1 MREHTP
7 VGGAV
12 RMPVQ
17 PPVVVGKEHAC
28 MPSLTDGDWA
38 HVETP
43 YLLEQEFCACVNT
56 LLPVGRAVHRCEQ
69 HPGVWGGA
77 YMRMASL
84 P

>member
-1 MREHTP
+1 
-7 VGGAV
+7 
-12 RMPVQ
+12 
-17 PPVVVGKEHAC
+17 
-28 MPSLTDGDWA
+28 MPSLADGDCA

-56 LLPVGRAVHRCEQ
+56 LPPVGRAVHMCEQ

-77 YMRMASL
+77 YVRMASL